1 MLKIAI
7 AATIIGIAYTV
18 LVGIVVTS
26 LVTL

>member
-1 MLKIAI
+1 MLKIVI
-7 AATIIGIAYTV
+7 SVTIIGIAYTV